1 MNGLV
6 KVLADSASAFD
17 RAGMF
22 KEADVV
28 DDMLFSLAA
37 ETPAAALATPL
48 TARQL
53 LSKANQ
59 LLAPLTPPDVG
70 SSVALKTVK
79 DYLGRLDATVTA
91 VFQTKRSGEPVRA
104 MAKDVLKSFLNISNS
119 QNRASNDMFQPVVK
133 PMVDVLQAIIRLPD
147 QQIIA

>member
-53 LSKANQ
+53 L
-59 LLAPLTPPDVG
+59 
-70 SSVALKTVK
+70 
-79 DYLGRLDATVTA
+79 
-91 VFQTKRSGEPVRA
+91 
-104 MAKDVLKSFLNISNS
+104 
-119 QNRASNDMFQPVVK
+119 
-133 PMVDVLQAIIRLPD
+133 
-147 QQIIA
+147 